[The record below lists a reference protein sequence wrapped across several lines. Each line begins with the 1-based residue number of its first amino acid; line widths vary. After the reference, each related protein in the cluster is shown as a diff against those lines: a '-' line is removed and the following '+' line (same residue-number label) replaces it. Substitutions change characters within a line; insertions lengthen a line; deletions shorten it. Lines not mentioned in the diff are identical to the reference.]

1 MTVKNERAFNFNA
14 GPSALPLDVLE
25 KAQKELVNFNGTGMS
40 VMELSHRSREYEE
53 VHNAA
58 IQRLKSL
65 YNISDNYEVLFLQGG
80 ASTLFATIPMN
91 FLTTNSNAS
100 YIMTGSW
107 SEKAIKE
114 AKLFGHI
121 REIASSK
128 EDQYRYIPTIQET
141 EINDDNAY
149 IHLTTNNT
157 IYGTQW
163 QTFPDTKNVPL
174 IADMSS
180 DIMSKQIDIEKFDL
194 IYAGAQK
201 NLGPSGVT
209 VVIIKKDFIDKANQN
224 IPTMFQFK
232 THVEK
237 NSLYNTPPTFGIY
250 MLGEVLKWIENQGG
264 LKAVSEHNEKKAALI
279 YDVIDQSD
287 GFYTGHA
294 KKDSRSLMNITF
306 RLQNVDL
313 EKQFLADAKDAGFV
327 GLNGHRSVGGCRA
340 STYNAVP
347 YEACKALSEFMIQF
361 KKQHQ
366 S

>member
-1 MTVKNERAFNFNA
+1 
-14 GPSALPLDVLE
+14 
-25 KAQKELVNFNGTGMS
+25 MS

-128 EDQYRYIPTIQET
+128 EEQYRYIPTIQET

-180 DIMSKQIDIEKFDL
+180 DIMSKQIDSEKFDL

-201 NLGPSGVT
+201 N
-209 VVIIKKDFIDKANQN
+209 
-224 IPTMFQFK
+224 
-232 THVEK
+232 
-237 NSLYNTPPTFGIY
+237 
-250 MLGEVLKWIENQGG
+250 
-264 LKAVSEHNEKKAALI
+264 
-279 YDVIDQSD
+279 
-287 GFYTGHA
+287 
-294 KKDSRSLMNITF
+294 
-306 RLQNVDL
+306 
-313 EKQFLADAKDAGFV
+313 
-327 GLNGHRSVGGCRA
+327 
-340 STYNAVP
+340 
-347 YEACKALSEFMIQF
+347 
-361 KKQHQ
+361 
-366 S
+366 